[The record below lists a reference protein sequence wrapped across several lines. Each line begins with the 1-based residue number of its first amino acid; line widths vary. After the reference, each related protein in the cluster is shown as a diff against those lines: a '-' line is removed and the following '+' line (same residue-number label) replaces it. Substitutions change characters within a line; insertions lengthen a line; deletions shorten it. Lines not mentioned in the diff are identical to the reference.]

1 MAGRGALS
9 NSSVAYRRSTIVSN
23 AYSYFTANATL
34 TDQRYAPLGVVRIDE
49 LYGTGSDTRQ
59 LWYDYFENNPQ
70 VVGASSRNYH
80 NWIGVGVHC
89 AGTYTITIT
98 TTPPQPWQGW

>member
-1 MAGRGALS
+1 MAGQGALS
-9 NSSVAYRRSTIVSN
+9 NSSVTYRRSTIVSN
-23 AYSYFTANATL
+23 AYSYFSPNATL
-34 TDQRYAPLGVVRIDE
+34 TNQRHAPIGVVRVDE

-70 VVGASSRNYH
+70 VVGATSRSYH

-89 AGTYTITIT
+89 AGTYTTAAL
-98 TTPPQPWQGW
+98 GKAGDGAG